1 MNRREGKKIGIVMTA
16 AVLLTIVICTSLAA
30 AAIDSFTI
38 TPQKGI
44 ASRADAYTAV
54 VTSSAGFN
62 EINITIPA
70 GFGALAPTTGGP
82 VVARVDLFN
91 TTEARAYY
99 GYVELKSNGTNPG
112 TKVDVKCKIG
122 ADEATTTQ
130 DIDYSAGGVTPITS
144 PFAGGGTLATLTMPT
159 ATVDGTFS
167 LDLSAIPDLKIKM
180 ATVDTGLFVR
190 NPIADTY
197 TFDAD
202 GTTED
207 VTITWPTA
215 DCALAIAY
223 NSGWWEFKYGPVYNI
238 PNYQPADHWLAYGTG
253 VGTPIEGDFNDDG
266 IDDIGIRYN
275 NGWWEFKY
283 GPVDDILNCQPA
295 DHWLMYGIGTGTPI
309 VGDFND
315 DNIDDIGIRYND
327 GWWEFKYGPVDD
339 ILNCQPADHWL
350 MYGIGTGTPVVGDFN
365 DDGIDDMGIRYN
377 NGWWEFK
384 YGPVD
389 DILNC
394 QPADHW
400 LAYGTGAGTPLVCD
414 FDNDGIDGIGIRYNN
429 GWWEFKYGPVDD
441 IPNYSAAN
449 HWLAYGTGAGT
460 PIVGSF
466 NP

>member
-1 MNRREGKKIGIVMTA
+1 MKNMNRKEGKKIGIVMTA

-38 TPQKGI
+38 TPQKGM
-44 ASRADAYTAV
+44 ASRADAYSAV

-70 GFGALAPTTGGP
+70 RFGALAPTTGGQ

-112 TKVDVKCKIG
+112 TKVDVTCDIG
-122 ADEATTTQ
+122 GDVATLLDQ

-159 ATVDGTFS
+159 ATVDGTFC
-167 LDLSAIPDLKIKM
+167 LDLSAIPNLKIKM

-215 DCALAIAY
+215 DCAIATY
-223 NSGWWEFKYGPVYNI
+223 NAGWW
-238 PNYQPADHWLAYGTG
+238 A
-253 VGTPIEGDFNDDG
+253 
-266 IDDIGIRYN
+266 
-275 NGWWEFKY
+275 FKY
-283 GPVDDILNCQPA
+283 GPVDEIPDGQDA
-295 DHWLMYGIGTGTPI
+295 DKWLAYGGAG
-309 VGDFND
+309 
-315 DNIDDIGIRYND
+315 
-327 GWWEFKYGPVDD
+327 E
-339 ILNCQPADHWL
+339 
-350 MYGIGTGTPVVGDFN
+350 PVVGDFN
-365 DDGIDDMGIRYN
+365 NDGNEDIAMYDA
-377 NGWWEFK
+377 GWWAIIYGPVNVIPDFQNADKWLAYGGAGEPVVGDFDANGVDDIAMYNAGWWAIIYGPVDIIPDSQNADQWLAYGGAGEPVVGDFDANGVDDIAMYNAGWWAIIYGPVDIIPDSQNADQWLAYGGAGEPVVGDFDANGVDDIAMYNAGWWPMK
-384 YGPVD
+384 YGPVNA
-389 DILNC
+389 IANF
-394 QPADHW
+394 QGADKW
-400 LAYGTGAGTPLVCD
+400 LSYGGGAPLTGD
-414 FDNDGIDGIGIRYNN
+414 
-429 GWWEFKYGPVDD
+429 
-441 IPNYSAAN
+441 
-449 HWLAYGTGAGT
+449 
-460 PIVGSF
+460 F